1 MRDECCVVLFM
12 LCCFLL
18 LVASSLLYIHTTV
31 HTLKI
36 LETFA
41 LLAGKRNQ
49 KCGERRDKDT
59 KKQKKRK
66 GKENRDEFRRT
77 HHNSQHHNG
86 MYGTVRYSY
95 DKPDMIRYIPHECDQ
110 AIILYLIL

>member
-18 LVASSLLYIHTTV
+18 LVASSL
-31 HTLKI
+31 KI

-41 LLAGKRNQ
+41 LLVGKRNQ